1 MIQKLELVGKDF
13 KAAIII
19 MVSEIRKN
27 RLAINKI
34 LGNLSK
40 DKENMKYFEIFMKI
54 KKLINP
60 KTKK

>member
-27 RLAINKI
+27 MLAINKI

-54 KKLINP
+54 KKLMNP